1 MRVQESKPRKN
12 GTATMPPMTA
22 KNTTPRATTAGKTS
36 TSARKPTNEQ
46 IATRA
51 YYLYLERGGQHGC
64 DQDDWYR
71 AEQELTR
78 EMNRG

>member
-1 MRVQESKPRKN
+1 MRVQESKPRRN
-12 GTATMPPMTA
+12 GTATMPPMPPKT
-22 KNTTPRATTAGKTS
+22 NTPRATSTGKSS
-36 TSARKPTNEQ
+36 TTMRRPTNEQ

-51 YYLYLERGGQHGC
+51 YYMYLERGGQHGC

-78 EMNRG
+78 EMNRR

>member
-1 MRVQESKPRKN
+1 MRVQETKTRKN
-12 GTATMPPMTA
+12 ATAAMLPMTA
-22 KNTTPRATTAGKTS
+22 KTSMPSKTAGKS
-36 TSARKPTNEQ
+36 TSPSTRKPTTEE

-71 AEQELTR
+71 AEQELMR
-78 EMNRG
+78 EMNKM